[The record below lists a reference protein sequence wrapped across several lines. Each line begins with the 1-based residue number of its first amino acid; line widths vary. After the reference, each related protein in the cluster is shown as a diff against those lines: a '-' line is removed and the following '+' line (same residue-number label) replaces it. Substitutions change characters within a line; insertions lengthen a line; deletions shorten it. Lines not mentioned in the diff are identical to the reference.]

1 MQGTE
6 TAVGVKDLL
15 ARTWAREML
24 TTYKRGRVWWIRG
37 SIAGRPFRPRSLDTQ
52 FRDVAAKR
60 AARFELETDTGLR
73 SVSWQ
78 DFQAEFFASQAVRLK
93 SSSLK
98 RYAFVLRRFGRF
110 LAECGIESVHL
121 IKAEIINRF
130 LLARQSD
137 LHPTRGRAIT
147 PEGLKADLRIL
158 KRAFSVAR
166 AAGCIRENPVQQ
178 GNLSSRSGE
187 TRPFDVAELQR
198 LLADSR
204 LQGDPRLRAQ
214 VLTFLYTG
222 LRISDV
228 IGLEAGSLKPTER
241 VLVVRTEKRGK
252 SVALPLHP
260 ELACA
265 LEGYQA
271 RQNPAQRAS
280 PWLFSTRSG
289 KPTKN
294 LAAYLHRLFLRCR
307 IEGGHPHRF
316 RDTFAVQL
324 LARGASLYDVAKL
337 LGTSV
342 GVAERHYAPYV
353 EELRERGRRLILG
366 MEYRGTPCT
375 TGVQSRTEK
384 A

>member
-1 MQGTE
+1 
-6 TAVGVKDLL
+6 
-15 ARTWAREML
+15 
-24 TTYKRGRVWWIRG
+24 
-37 SIAGRPFRPRSLDTQ
+37 
-52 FRDVAAKR
+52 VAARR
-60 AARFELETDTGLR
+60 AARFELETDAGLR
-73 SVSWQ
+73 TISWQ
-78 DFQAEFFASQAVRLK
+78 DFQAEFLTSQAVRLK
-93 SSSLK
+93 PSSLK
-98 RYAFVLRRFGRF
+98 RYSFVLGRFGRF
-110 LAECGIESVHL
+110 LDEQGIETVHL
-121 IKAEIINRF
+121 VGPETINRF

-137 LHPTRGRAIT
+137 IHPTRRRSIT

-158 KRAFSVAR
+158 KRVFSVAR
-166 AAGCIRENPVQQ
+166 TAGCIRENPVRQT
-178 GNLSSRSGE
+178 NLSSRAGQ
-187 TRPFDVAELQR
+187 TRPFDAAELQR

-204 LQGDPRLRAQ
+204 LQGDLRLRAQ

-228 IGLEAGSLKPTER
+228 IGLESASLKPGER

-271 RQNPAQRAS
+271 RRNPAQRAS

-289 KPTKN
+289 KPAKN
-294 LAAYLHRLFLRCR
+294 LAAYLHRLFVRCG
-307 IEGGHPHRF
+307 IQGGHPHRF

-337 LGTSV
+337 LGTTV

-366 MEYRGTPCT
+366 MEYWGTPCT
-375 TGVQSRTEK
+375 TGVQSRTPK
-384 A
+384 S

>member
-1 MQGTE
+1 
-6 TAVGVKDLL
+6 
-15 ARTWAREML
+15 ML
-24 TTYKRGRVWWIRG
+24 TTYKRGRVWWLRG

-52 FRDVAAKR
+52 FRDVAARR
-60 AARFELETDTGLR
+60 AARFELETDAGLR
-73 SVSWQ
+73 NVSWP
-78 DFQAEFFASQAVRLK
+78 DFQAEFLTSQGLRLK
-93 SSSLK
+93 PSSLK
-98 RYAFVLRRFGRF
+98 RYSFVLRRFGRF
-110 LAECGIESVHL
+110 LAGGGIESVQL
-121 IKAEIINRF
+121 INAEIINRF

-137 LHPTRGRAIT
+137 LHPTRRRPIT

-158 KRAFSVAR
+158 KRVFSVAR

-178 GNLSSRSGE
+178 GNLSSRAGQ
-187 TRPFDVAELQR
+187 TRPFDATEIQR

-289 KPTKN
+289 KPIKN
-294 LAAYLHRLFLRCR
+294 LAAYLHRLFVRCG
-307 IEGGHPHRF
+307 IAGGHPHRF

-366 MEYRGTPCT
+366 MEYRGRPCT
-375 TGVQSRTEK
+375 TGVQSPTEK
-384 A
+384 P